1 MSFVRFAALSEIPP
15 GRNKSLRIGL
25 RRIVV
30 YNVDGAFYALEDAC
44 AHMKAPLSA
53 GRLQGMKLTCSWH
66 GWTYDI
72 TTGRR
77 TEREGVCVRTFQV
90 KVDNGEVL
98 VDPAVPGSPG
108 ATPDEDDPAAT
119 DDEFPFLA

>member
-1 MSFVRFAALSEIPP
+1 MSFVRFAALSDIPP

-30 YNVDGAFYALEDAC
+30 YNVEGSLYALEDAC

-53 GRLQGMKLTCSWH
+53 GRLRGMKLTCSWH

-72 TTGRR
+72 TSGRR

-90 KVDNGEVL
+90 KVENGEVL
-98 VDPAVPGSPG
+98 VDPAGTGAPGP
-108 ATPDEDDPAAT
+108 APEEDDPGAA
-119 DDEFPFLA
+119 DDEFPSLA